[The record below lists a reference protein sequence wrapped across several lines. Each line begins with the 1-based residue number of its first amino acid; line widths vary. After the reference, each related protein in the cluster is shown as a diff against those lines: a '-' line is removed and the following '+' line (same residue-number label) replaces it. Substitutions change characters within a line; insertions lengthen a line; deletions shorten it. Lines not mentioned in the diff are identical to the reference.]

1 MDTVYSIN
9 NWISLSCSDKMSWD
23 NKYDNCKWN
32 VNLTTQVTWSKG
44 MRMRIKKNN
53 IKPTY
58 SIFHGWTPPL
68 HGGWPI
74 SKSVILTIFWDL
86 ISFWSAEIY
95 SHLQLQ
101 PHYQTHQSY
110 IASDNKVIFKPH
122 ARERWCSHICVLW
135 QHITYIPCPCAQN
148 YDESTRTLTRGYDT
162 TLKLTRRI
170 AVWSQRHMTRH
181 GDTREYHRVHA
192 RRRRR
197 NCKTQKFLNSQAALM
212 AQE

>member
-1 MDTVYSIN
+1 MDTAYSIN
-9 NWISLSCSDKMSWD
+9 HWISLSCSDKMSWD

-32 VNLTTQVTWSKG
+32 INLTTQVTWSKG

-53 IKPTY
+53 VKPTY

-101 PHYQTHQSY
+101 RHYQTHQSY
-110 IASDNKVIFKPH
+110 ISSDNKVIFKSTRTG
-122 ARERWCSHICVLW
+122 AVMLTYMHIVTTYYIYPLPIWHDKGIRQINKTNCCM
-135 QHITYIPCPCAQN
+135 ITKKYDTTRGYEGIPPCPC
-148 YDESTRTLTRGYDT
+148 
-162 TLKLTRRI
+162 
-170 AVWSQRHMTRH
+170 M
-181 GDTREYHRVHA
+181 
-192 RRRRR
+192 
-197 NCKTQKFLNSQAALM
+197 
-212 AQE
+212 